1 MSRPY
6 QMCTRCVMDTSDP
19 EIVFDEQ
26 GVCNHCH
33 QYEAR
38 AGRELMS
45 PEERQRKLEALV
57 EIIKASGRGKEYDCI
72 LGVSGGAD
80 SSYVAY
86 LAKQLGLRP
95 LAVHFDNGWNSELAV
110 DNIKRILSALDI
122 DLYTLV
128 VDWDEFCD
136 LQKSF
141 LKASVPN
148 AEIPTDHAITA
159 LLWNTAHK
167 HGIRYILSGMNL
179 KTEGVMPL
187 AWTYTAND
195 LFHLRSIHKRFG
207 SRPLRTLPKLGLFQ
221 FAWYVFAERLRVIN
235 LLNFFD
241 YDKAQAIQILEK
253 EVGYRPYPEKHYES
267 VWTRFYQGAFLVDK
281 FGFDKRLPHM
291 ASLVVSGQMSRDEA
305 LRRLDSETYPE
316 SLRRQD
322 YDFVLKKF
330 GMSEAEYDAL
340 LKEAPQSHL
349 DYPNLSAFYLRSSR
363 LQGWFKR
370 IAKAS

>member
-33 QYEAR
+33 QYDAR
-38 AGRELMS
+38 AQRELLS
-45 PEERQRKLEALV
+45 PEDRQRRLDALV
-57 EIIKASGRGKEYDCI
+57 ETIKASGRGKEYDCV

-86 LAKQLGLRP
+86 LVKKLGLRP

-110 DNIKRILSALDI
+110 DNIKRIVSALEI
-122 DLYTLV
+122 DLYTHV

-148 AEIPTDHAITA
+148 AEIPTDHAIVA
-159 LLWNTAHK
+159 LLWNMAHK
-167 HGIRYILSGMNL
+167 HGVKYIMSGMNL
-179 KTEGVMPL
+179 KTEGMMPL

-195 LFHLRSIHKRFG
+195 LLHLRSIHRRFG
-207 SRPLRTLPKLGLFQ
+207 SRPLKTLPKLGLFR
-221 FAWYVFAERLRVIN
+221 FARYVFLHRIKVVN

-241 YDKAQAIQILEK
+241 YDKAQAIQILER

-281 FGFDKRLPHM
+281 FGFDKRLPHLS
-291 ASLVVSGQMSRDEA
+291 SLVASGQMSRDEA

-316 SLRRQD
+316 SLRRRD

-330 GMSEAEYDAL
+330 GMSQSEYDVF
-340 LKEAPQSHL
+340 LKLPPKSHL
-349 DYPNLSAFYLRSSR
+349 DYPNLGMFYLRSSR
-363 LQGWFKR
+363 LQDWFKR

>member
-1 MSRPY
+1 
-6 QMCTRCVMDTSDP
+6 MDTSDP
-19 EIVFDEQ
+19 EIVFNEQ

-33 QYEAR
+33 QYDAR
-38 AGRELMS
+38 AARELMS
-45 PEERQRKLEALV
+45 PEERQRKLDALV
-57 EIIKASGRGKEYDCI
+57 ETIKASGRGKEYDCI

-86 LAKQLGLRP
+86 LAKKLGLRP